1 LKRSKQ
7 DKQTKQEKQANVET
21 QVAAVV
27 QQVEAVVVPEKVAKP
42 KPKAKAAAATLVASA
57 VAPAVESQ
65 KKVAK
70 KPAAKSPAGKKSAN
84 AKPKTKKVKLEGQD
98 ELVKKKPKTFKGIF
112 EKSPS
117 EIVMDGRYC
126 GYKPKQAASKAL
138 SSIMHYFEVNKI
150 AFTTI
155 KFGLYETTRGSPH
168 KKYWYEGSRKQLAL
182 PVRLYVIPEEILNKN
197 LIPKS
202 SSGKTPKYLSFA
214 KIEKFG
220 GFETL
225 GINKDTPDIEYHYNN
240 SVKKIKADD
249 CVHLHHVEIVDDDQD
264 NIKREIAEKRA
275 EKRAAKKAEQ
285 KAAKKAEKQPEKQ
298 QPEKQVAVKNAQKPE
313 QKSASKKPAKKQ
325 EQELVK

>member
-1 LKRSKQ
+1 
-7 DKQTKQEKQANVET
+7 
-21 QVAAVV
+21 
-27 QQVEAVVVPEKVAKP
+27 
-42 KPKAKAAAATLVASA
+42 
-57 VAPAVESQ
+57 
-65 KKVAK
+65 
-70 KPAAKSPAGKKSAN
+70 
-84 AKPKTKKVKLEGQD
+84 
-98 ELVKKKPKTFKGIF
+98 
-112 EKSPS
+112 
-117 EIVMDGRYC
+117 MDGRYC

-285 KAAKKAEKQPEKQ
+285 KAAKKAEK
-298 QPEKQVAVKNAQKPE
+298 NN
-313 QKSASKKPAKKQ
+313 QKSNNLKSKWPLKMHKNQNKRVP
-325 EQELVK
+325 VKSLLKSKNKN